1 MTCDGENKVGNV
13 LRLGEINQN
22 GIAMQGAIGGN
33 PPGPQFGK
41 RHTSQR
47 KSITFKA
54 NNVDKRC
61 GIIQLGPGTDDLTKN
76 IDLAQLCLL
85 PQAPCGQTVV
95 ALSQLHVQGV
105 FVELHLKPSLHRAD
119 ASLSAAVAVAD
130 QTLAQHYSNT
140 ESTPSPHAHWAV
152 S

>member
-13 LRLGEINQN
+13 LRLGEINQD

-33 PPGPQFGK
+33 PPGPQFGQRHTSQRHTSQ

-61 GIIQLGPGTDDLTKN
+61 GIIQLGPGTDGLTKN
-76 IDLAQLCLL
+76 IDLA
-85 PQAPCGQTVV
+85 
-95 ALSQLHVQGV
+95 
-105 FVELHLKPSLHRAD
+105 
-119 ASLSAAVAVAD
+119 
-130 QTLAQHYSNT
+130 
-140 ESTPSPHAHWAV
+140 
-152 S
+152 